1 MFRQIIVL
9 KFFVSYE
16 NCAMHGNFPFHIPL
30 SLSLKKTEN
39 KFKNKT
45 PPQYPNASRNHKTA
59 LSGNKKYFKAMNL
72 NASIINRLLILI
84 LMVTTIG
91 KGCSDRSMIMSS
103 CTLLLS
109 VCTKIIR
116 WLMLCILKFECID
129 LHLYAK

>member
-45 PPQYPNASRNHKTA
+45 PPQYPNASRKHKTA
-59 LSGNKKYFKAMNL
+59 LSGNKKYFKAINL
-72 NASIINRLLILI
+72 DGSYYKQTSDTHIDGDNNWKRLQ
-84 LMVTTIG
+84 
-91 KGCSDRSMIMSS
+91 
-103 CTLLLS
+103 
-109 VCTKIIR
+109 
-116 WLMLCILKFECID
+116 
-129 LHLYAK
+129 